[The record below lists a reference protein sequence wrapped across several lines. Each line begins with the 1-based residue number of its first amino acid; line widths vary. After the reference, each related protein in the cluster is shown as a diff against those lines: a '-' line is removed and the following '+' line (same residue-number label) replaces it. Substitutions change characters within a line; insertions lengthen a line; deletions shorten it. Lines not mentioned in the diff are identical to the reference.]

1 MSTQKLEIKTPRWCL
16 PLLEPAR
23 YKGIK
28 GGRGSGK
35 SHFAAELLVEEHI
48 MNPDQKTV
56 CIREIQKSLKFSSKS
71 LIESKIKALGV
82 SHMFEVLNT
91 EIRRIGGDGII
102 IFQGLQDHTADSIKS
117 LEGFD
122 RAWCEESQSLSAR
135 SIQLLRPTIR
145 KDGSQLWFTWN
156 PDQSTDAI
164 EQLLVESTP
173 DNAIV
178 IHVNYDQNPFIPDTL
193 LEEMEHDRLNN
204 PDTFDHV
211 WNGGY
216 NVISER
222 QIFNGK
228 WTVDEFEPSEFW
240 DGPYCGLDFGF
251 SQDPT
256 AAVECYIH
264 GERLYIYRE
273 AGKRKLE
280 LDDTAAFI
288 DAKMP
293 GFSNHTVRG
302 DSARPES
309 ISYLQRHGMPR
320 IEGVKK
326 WAGSVEDGIEFLK
339 SFKQIV
345 IHVQCQ
351 AMQQEAR
358 LYSYDVNKAGDIL
371 PKVKDAHNHYWD
383 AVRYA
388 LAPLIQAGRRAGV
401 LF

>member
-1 MSTQKLEIKTPRWCL
+1 
-16 PLLEPAR
+16 
-23 YKGIK
+23 
-28 GGRGSGK
+28 
-35 SHFAAELLVEEHI
+35 

-71 LIESKIKALGV
+71 LIESKIKSLGV
-82 SHMFEVLNT
+82 GHMFEVLNT

-145 KDGSQLWFTWN
+145 KDGSEIWFTWN

-164 EQLLVESTP
+164 EQLLTFDPPENS
-173 DNAIV
+173 IV
-178 IHVNYDQNPFIPDTL
+178 VHVNYDQNPFIPETL
-193 LEEMEHDRLNN
+193 LDEMRHDREFNQ
-204 PDTFDHV
+204 DTFDHV
-211 WNGGY
+211 WNGAY
-216 NVISER
+216 NIISER

-228 WTVDEFEPSEFW
+228 WRVDEFEPKSYW

-256 AAVECYIH
+256 AAVECYIYDQT
-264 GERLYIYRE
+264 LYVYRE

-288 DAKMP
+288 DGKIP

-309 ISYLQRHGMPR
+309 ISYLRRHGMPR

-358 LYSYDVNKAGDIL
+358 LYSYQVNKAGDIL
-371 PKVKDAHNHYWD
+371 PKVEDANNHYWD

-388 LAPLIQAGRRAGV
+388 LATLIQARQRAGV